1 MYNATKDWG
10 AVGASWLKL
19 FNGRSFLPHLSRRI
33 HLVALLLCAVA
44 VCGSAA
50 PTASTFTVPITYY
63 KLPNG
68 LKVALSRDTTAP
80 LVVVAVYYNI
90 GFRIEPKNRTGFAHL
105 FEHLMFEGSK
115 NLPKGEFDKLI
126 EGNGGLSNG
135 STRFDFTNYYEVVPS
150 HVLEEMLWGE
160 ADRMKNLALTAENL
174 KNQQGVVG
182 NEVKVNVLNQ
192 PYGGFPWLDMPQYA
206 NKNWFNAHNFYGEL
220 GDIEAATLK
229 DAIDFSHT
237 FYAPNNAA
245 IALVGDFDEAQVKK
259 WIDKYFSDIP
269 QSKLPP
275 KPDLT
280 EPRQTEEQRFSK
292 TDKLASKPAL
302 AVAYHM
308 PDRGAKE
315 HYAMVL
321 LDQIL
326 LQGEDSLLT
335 QELVKKLGYTDSVGG
350 GINLLGNQF
359 NYQGPMLWM
368 ANLIHDANV
377 KPDQILSAMD
387 SVIQNVREHPVTQD
401 QLNRAL
407 VKFRA
412 NFYQG
417 LTQFGGLGRADLMA
431 SFALFDDNPA
441 PINDLETNLRSV
453 TPDLIQK
460 TAQEFLRNTNRTI
473 LTIVPGAAKEGAK

>member
-1 MYNATKDWG
+1 
-10 AVGASWLKL
+10 
-19 FNGRSFLPHLSRRI
+19 LPHIARLLPITAIGLS
-33 HLVALLLCAVA
+33 LASLAPA
-44 VCGSAA
+44 QPAA
-50 PTASTFTVPITYY
+50 SEFTVPVTYY
-63 KLPNG
+63 KLSNG

-80 LVVVAVYYNI
+80 VVLVAVYYNI

-126 EGNGGLSNG
+126 EANGGLNNG

-150 HVLEEMLWGE
+150 HVLEDMLWGE
-160 ADRMKNLALTAENL
+160 ADRMKNLALNEENL

-182 NEVKVNVLNQ
+182 NEVKVNVINQ

-206 NKNWFNAHNFYGEL
+206 NKNWYNAHNFYGDL
-220 GDIEAATLK
+220 ADIEAATLK
-229 DAIDFSHT
+229 DAKDFSHT
-237 FYAPNNAA
+237 YYAPNNAA
-245 IALVGDFDEAQVKK
+245 LALVGDFDPEQARK
-259 WIDKYFSDIP
+259 WVEKYFGGIP
-269 QSKLPP
+269 ASQLPP

-280 EPRQTEEQRFSK
+280 EPRQQAEQRFTK

-308 PDRGAKE
+308 PERGTPA

-326 LQGEDSLLT
+326 LQGDDSLLT
-335 QELVKKLGYTDSVGG
+335 QQLVKKNGFTDSVDG

-359 NYQGPMLWM
+359 NYNGPMLWI
-368 ANLIHDANV
+368 ANLVHDSSV
-377 KPDQILSAMD
+377 KPDQILASAD
-387 SVIQNVREHPVTQD
+387 SVLDSVRQKPVTQE

-412 NFYQG
+412 HYYQD

-431 SFALFDDNPA
+431 SLALFDDNPA
-441 PINDLETNLRSV
+441 AINTLENNLRAV
-453 TPDLIQK
+453 TPELIQK
-460 TAQEFLRNTNRTI
+460 TAQEYLRPTNRTI
-473 LTIVPGAAKEGAK
+473 LLVEAGAPPKDAAHSGGGQ

>member
-1 MYNATKDWG
+1 MPHIARLLPITAIG
-10 AVGASWLKL
+10 FSLASLA
-19 FNGRSFLPHLSRRI
+19 P
-33 HLVALLLCAVA
+33 AQP
-44 VCGSAA
+44 AA
-50 PTASTFTVPITYY
+50 SEFTVPVTYY
-63 KLPNG
+63 KLSNG

-80 LVVVAVYYNI
+80 VVLVAVYYNI

-126 EGNGGLSNG
+126 EANGGLNNG

-150 HVLEEMLWGE
+150 HVLEDMLWGE
-160 ADRMKNLALTAENL
+160 ADRMKNLALNEENL

-182 NEVKVNVLNQ
+182 NEVKVNVINQ

-206 NKNWFNAHNFYGEL
+206 NKNWYNAHNFYGDL
-220 GDIEAATLK
+220 ADIEAATLK
-229 DAIDFSHT
+229 DAKDFSHT
-237 FYAPNNAA
+237 YYAPNNAA
-245 IALVGDFDEAQVKK
+245 LALVGDFDPEQARK
-259 WIDKYFSDIP
+259 WVEKYFGGIP
-269 QSKLPP
+269 ASQLPP

-280 EPRQTEEQRFSK
+280 EPRQQAEQRFTK

-308 PDRGAKE
+308 PERGTPA

-326 LQGEDSLLT
+326 LQGDDSLLT
-335 QELVKKLGYTDSVGG
+335 QQLVKKNGFTDSVDG

-359 NYQGPMLWM
+359 NYNGPMLWI
-368 ANLIHDANV
+368 ANLVHDSSV
-377 KPDQILSAMD
+377 KPDQILASAD
-387 SVIQNVREHPVTQD
+387 SVLDSVRQKPVTQE

-412 NFYQG
+412 HYYQD

-431 SFALFDDNPA
+431 SLALFDDNPA
-441 PINDLETNLRSV
+441 AINTLENNLRAV
-453 TPDLIQK
+453 TPELIQK
-460 TAQEFLRNTNRTI
+460 TAQEYLRPTNRTI
-473 LTIVPGAAKEGAK
+473 LLVEAGAPPKDAAHSGGGQ